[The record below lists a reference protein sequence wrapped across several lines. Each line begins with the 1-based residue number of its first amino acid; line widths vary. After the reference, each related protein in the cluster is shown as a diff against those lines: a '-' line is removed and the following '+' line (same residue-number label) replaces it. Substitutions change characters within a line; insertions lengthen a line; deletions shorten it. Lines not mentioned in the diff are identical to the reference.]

1 MLDRRTEFSDGQK
14 ATPKILLTYKQGS
27 TKLITTRRPV
37 LDLCWPELPL
47 DDFEMEIVVEA
58 LDSEGKVVGC
68 VSTGTTVN
76 QATNGVRLRA
86 GQAVP
91 FCLRMDDSFTGS
103 FTVRATDSATQIL
116 VAEIKLKT
124 DYTV

>member
-1 MLDRRTEFSDGQK
+1 
-14 ATPKILLTYKQGS
+14 
-27 TKLITTRRPV
+27 
-37 LDLCWPELPL
+37 
-47 DDFEMEIVVEA
+47 MEIVIEA
-58 LDSEGKVVGC
+58 FDSNGKVVGS

-91 FCLRMDDSFTGS
+91 FCLRMDDDFKGS
-103 FTVRATDSATQIL
+103 FTVRASDPATQIL
-116 VAEIKLKT
+116 VAELKLKT